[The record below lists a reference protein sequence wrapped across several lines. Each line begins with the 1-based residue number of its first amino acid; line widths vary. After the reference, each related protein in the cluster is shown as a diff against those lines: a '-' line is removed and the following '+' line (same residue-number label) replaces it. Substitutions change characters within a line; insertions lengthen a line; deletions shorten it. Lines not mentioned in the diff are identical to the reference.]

1 MLHMTRNVRMQV
13 EYNSG
18 QYYEEDEQ
26 LLWNHY
32 SGIFHTSP
40 TEPQRIYFQERAP
53 GQTPHVHHARAPR
66 TRNTHTRTTQ
76 SDIFESTRK
85 QGK

>member
-1 MLHMTRNVRMQV
+1 MLHMTHNVHMQV

-53 GQTPHVHHARAPR
+53 GQTPR
-66 TRNTHTRTTQ
+66 TRTCATHAHAQDTHTHHTV
-76 SDIFESTRK
+76 
-85 QGK
+85 